1 LRQAAADKVTALFA
15 SQAITAALFA
25 RARGRGGQHV
35 RLSMMDAV
43 VSFLWADSAANEVL
57 LDSDNSLPS
66 SFVAGSKPFRFTD
79 AWGIVTPT
87 SDHDFA
93 GMCRAL
99 GVEGYDDPRVATIVE
114 RFKHREVTAQVME
127 SCYAKAATVTSAAAS
142 ERFEAEGVPYA
153 MILSPDE
160 LTRDPHALA
169 AGLFELQNHHVVG
182 QVRLPRH
189 PAQFAATPASL
200 AGGSPLLGEHTDEI
214 LADLG
219 LTDRIQALRSAGVVQ

>member
-1 LRQAAADKVTALFA
+1 MPD
-15 SQAITAALFA
+15 
-25 RARGRGGQHV
+25 
-35 RLSMMDAV
+35 
-43 VSFLWADSAANEVL
+43 
-57 LDSDNSLPS
+57 
-66 SFVAGSKPFRFTD
+66 SKPFRFTD

-114 RFKHREVTAQVME
+114 RFKHRDDTARMME
-127 SCYAKAATVTSAAAS
+127 SCYANASRLTSTEAS

-169 AGLFELQNHHVVG
+169 VGLFEYQDHHVVG
-182 QVRLPRH
+182 RARLPRH
-189 PAQFAATPASL
+189 PAQFAATPAFL
-200 AGGSPLLGEHTDEI
+200 AGGSPALGEHTDEI
-214 LADLG
+214 LEGLG
-219 LTDRIQALRSAGVVQ
+219 LADRIADLRSAGVVA